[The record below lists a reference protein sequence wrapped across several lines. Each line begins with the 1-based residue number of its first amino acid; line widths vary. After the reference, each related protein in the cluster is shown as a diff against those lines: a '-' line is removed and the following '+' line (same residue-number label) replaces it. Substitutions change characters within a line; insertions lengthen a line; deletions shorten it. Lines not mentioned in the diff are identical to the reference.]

1 MFSNYSHSMEIN
13 LEICRI
19 LFDLFFSENDM
30 EVIAHVLNAFFDIY
44 KEEDYNKNL
53 IEVNV
58 IDTMKAGVSEFGAR
72 VNFLIYFS
80 TSNLFRSKMQEKFKI
95 LTLKLMIIVN

>member
-1 MFSNYSHSMEIN
+1 MFSNYSHTMEIN

-53 IEVNV
+53 IDVNV
-58 IDTMKAGVSEFGAR
+58 INTMKAGVTEFGTR
-72 VNFLIYFS
+72 VN
-80 TSNLFRSKMQEKFKI
+80 
-95 LTLKLMIIVN
+95 

>member
-1 MFSNYSHSMEIN
+1 MFSNYSHTMEIN

-58 IDTMKAGVSEFGAR
+58 INTMKAGVTEFGTR
-72 VNFLIYFS
+72 VN
-80 TSNLFRSKMQEKFKI
+80 
-95 LTLKLMIIVN
+95 